1 MKRTMVVIGCLIVGL
16 QYKLWCEPD
25 SLLSVIKLHRSISE
39 QNAVNQKLKN
49 VNLGLQAQIDDLK
62 RGSAAI
68 EEHARSELGFVQQ
81 GETFFQF
88 VQRT

>member
-1 MKRTMVVIGCLIVGL
+1 MIVIGCLLIGL

-25 SLLSVIKLHRSISE
+25 SLVSVMHLRHTIAD

-49 VNLGLQAQIDDLK
+49 ANMGLQAQIDDLK